1 MRPTIRMTLLLIAC
15 AVPAL
20 AEVPSRR
27 MSAILNAADSP
38 AGTRARL
45 LACADSAST
54 ARDEP
59 GEGEAL
65 SLAASSFQREGQI
78 DSAIIC
84 HRRAFELLAASEELF
99 ALVDQL
105 LFRRSPDDI
114 AEAIQ
119 HLTRAGLSP
128 GSYPM
133 VEVTGRLAWARS
145 LAGQTDSAAT
155 LFALVRRH
163 LLPQPEWRYRMARV
177 ALARQDYRETVDLLL
192 PVAARSR
199 GTDQEVLGMIEEA
212 GKALGMLPRIQ
223 NEVGRM
229 VLEQDRS
236 EVTLAN
242 ALGGRLVSMPA
253 SDGFPLGGLF
263 VPPLPATSRSRPGSS
278 SKTRPGLAAIVLM
291 APRDTLGS
299 ADSLAMA
306 LRRHGVTT
314 LLLYPRGS
322 GGSVGPGCPAP
333 DAWFNREAALQVRVA
348 ADVRDALRGL
358 ARLTRV
364 DTTRYLVV
372 AEGPAATMTML
383 TAALDPRVKA
393 LLLASPAPSP
403 VDRGPMR
410 ELVARL
416 RLPVFFQITPEE
428 YEATY
433 EITDILYQ
441 AGNRGASRVV
451 ETSAPGH
458 GFVQFRSDPALAA
471 RFLNWLDAAFRPAV
485 APRAPGS
492 RVPPR
497 PTRPAPHR

>member
-1 MRPTIRMTLLLIAC
+1 MKPIVWMTLLLITC

-20 AEVPSRR
+20 AENPSRP
-27 MSAILNAADSP
+27 MSAILDAADSP
-38 AGTRARL
+38 AGLRECL
-45 LACADSAST
+45 LAYADSAAA
-54 ARDEP
+54 ARDEA
-59 GEGEAL
+59 GAGEAL
-65 SLAASSFQREGQI
+65 SLAASSFQREGQM

-84 HRRAFELLAASEELF
+84 HRRAFELLASNEELF

-105 LFRRSPDDI
+105 LFRRGPGDI

-119 HLTRAGLSP
+119 RLAWVGLSP
-128 GSYPM
+128 ELHPM
-133 VEVTGRLAWARS
+133 VGVTGRLAWART
-145 LAGQTDSAAT
+145 LAGQTDSAAI
-155 LFALVRRH
+155 LFASVRRH

-177 ALARQDYRETVDLLL
+177 TLARKDYRETVDLLL

-199 GTDQEVLGMIEEA
+199 GTDQEVLGMLEEA
-212 GKALGMLPRIQ
+212 GKTLGMLPRIQ

-236 EVTLAN
+236 EVALAN
-242 ALGGRLVSMPA
+242 ALGGRLVSMTA
-253 SDGFPLGGLF
+253 SDGFPLGGLV
-263 VPPLPATSRSRPGSS
+263 VPPLPATSRSRTGSRSKPGS
-278 SKTRPGLAAIVLM
+278 GLAAIVLM

-322 GGSVGPGCPAP
+322 GGSVGPECPTP
-333 DAWFNREAALQVRVA
+333 DAWFNREAALQARVA
-348 ADVRDALRGL
+348 RDVRDALRGL
-358 ARLTRV
+358 ARLAPV

-372 AEGPAATMTML
+372 AEGPAATMAVL
-383 TAALDPRVKA
+383 AATLDRRVKA
-393 LLLASPAPSP
+393 LLLASPAPAP
-403 VDRGPMR
+403 VDRGAMR
-410 ELVARL
+410 ALVARL

-433 EITDILYQ
+433 EITDVLYQ

-451 ETSAPGH
+451 EASQSGH
-458 GFVQFRSDPALAA
+458 GLTQFRSDPALAA
-471 RFLNWLDAAFRPAV
+471 RFLSWLDATLRPA
-485 APRAPGS
+485 APPRAPGA

-497 PTRPAPHR
+497 SPRPAPRR